1 MPHTLRVLPESVA
14 MPTPS
19 SALSK
24 LSVLMPVYNER
35 WTLQKIVAAVFNSP
49 VELEI
54 ELVIVD
60 DRSTDGSWDLICE
73 LAAADPR
80 IRPVRHEQNQGKGA
94 AIRTAIAHMTGDVA
108 VVQDADLEY
117 DPAEYPLL
125 LKPILDGK
133 ADAVFGSRFI
143 GHTRR
148 VLRFWHTV
156 MNRGLTTFSNMFNNL
171 NLTDMETCY
180 KMVRSDILKRLRLT
194 GDSFT
199 LEPELTSRLAQWGA
213 RIYEVPVSYYGR
225 TQEEGKKIGPIDGL
239 KAIWAI
245 LRYGLWDTQFTV
257 HPGFY
262 VLSAVT
268 RARRYNRWILK
279 QVQRFIGRRVL
290 EAGSGIGNLS
300 SLLLQRE
307 RLVLADSDPLYVT
320 ALNHRY
326 GHRCNVRVDLAD
338 MGSPQPYA
346 EWQAE
351 RLDTILSANVLEHL
365 EQDTAALERF
375 HDLLAPGGHCIAIVP
390 AGQWLYTVLDSE
402 LGHFRRYSREELTR
416 KMTAAGF
423 EVVYTHQ
430 FSKLGSIGWALAG
443 HCFRLKQLSPRQM
456 RWYDRLLP
464 LIRLLDRVLPLPG
477 MSLLIVGR
485 KPQPAAE
492 RRMAA

>member
-1 MPHTLRVLPESVA
+1 MSSPP
-14 MPTPS
+14 
-19 SALSK
+19 SALRR

-35 WTLQKIVAAVFNSP
+35 WTLQKIVAAVLRSP

-60 DRSTDGSWDLICE
+60 DCSTDGSWDLICE
-73 LAAADPR
+73 LAAADAR
-80 IRPVRHEQNQGKGA
+80 IHAVRHEQNQGKGA
-94 AIRTAIAHMTGDVA
+94 AVRTAIAHMTGDVA

-133 ADAVFGSRFI
+133 ADAVFGSRFA
-143 GHTRR
+143 GHTRH
-148 VLRFWHTV
+148 VLAFWHSV

-180 KMVRSDILKRLRLT
+180 KMVRSDILRRLRLT

-199 LEPELTSRLAQWGA
+199 LEPELTARLAQWGA

-225 TQEEGKKIGPIDGL
+225 TFEEGKKIGPLDGL

-245 LRYGLWDTQFTV
+245 LRYSLWDTQFTE

-262 VLSAVT
+262 VLSVVT

-307 RLVLADSDPLYVT
+307 RLVLADSDPAYVT
-320 ALNHRY
+320 ALCHRY
-326 GHRCNVRVDLAD
+326 GERCNVRVDLAD
-338 MGSPQPYA
+338 LSRPEPYA
-346 EWQAE
+346 EWRAE
-351 RLDTILSANVLEHL
+351 QLDTILSANVLEHL
-365 EQDTAALERF
+365 ERDTAALERF
-375 HDLLAPGGHCIAIVP
+375 HDLLTPGGHCIAIVP
-390 AGQWLYTVLDSE
+390 AGQWLYTVLDHE
-402 LGHFRRYSREELTR
+402 LGHFRRYGRNELIQ
-416 KMTAAGF
+416 KMTTAGF
-423 EVVYTHQ
+423 EVVYTRQ
-430 FSKLGSIGWALAG
+430 FSKLGSIGWAIAG
-443 HCFRLKQLSPRQM
+443 RLFRVRGLSPRQM

-464 LIRLLDRVLPLPG
+464 LIRLFDYVLPLPG

-485 KPQPAAE
+485 KPRRVIQ